1 MDFKQVLK
9 GSSIALVASILASVS
24 FNANAMA
31 SQHQGSTTCY
41 LLKQDKL
48 VSKSKCSYDA
58 AVSSNMHINYIGYS
72 FKIPNN
78 NAKLTVDTTLD
89 YDTSQLR
96 LEFNEKPAVMHFRY
110 GSSLKVIP
118 KNIAAKFETG
128 APKGTL
134 SCVKEKASAAWEICA
149 PFEEVR
155 FEGL

>member
-1 MDFKQVLK
+1 MNVNQVLK

-31 SQHQGSTTCY
+31 SQHEGNTTCY

-48 VSKSKCSYDA
+48 VSKSNCSYEGA
-58 AVSSNMHINYIGYS
+58 ISSNMSFNYIGYS
-72 FKIPNN
+72 FNLANN
-78 NAKLTVDTTLD
+78 NAVLKVDRTLD
-89 YDTSQLR
+89 HKTSQR
-96 LEFNEKPAVMHFRY
+96 KLEFNNKPAVVQFRY